1 MADRDA
7 LPRPDDRDVSDGND
21 GDVID
26 VDVLLA
32 QYTVEEL
39 AKSADEYF
47 ARLDTWDVLLAKPFY
62 SVHESADLLTSFG
75 ALLNSLELSH
85 GLTVLDFGVGSGW
98 TSWML
103 SQLGCR
109 VIASDISHS
118 ALAITAERY
127 ARLPLVGNVTQ
138 PVLLPFDGHRLDLD
152 DASVDRISCN
162 DAFHHVPNP
171 VEVLAEFARVL
182 RPGGICAMSEPGPEH
197 SLTPQS
203 QNEMRNFRVVERNTI
218 VEETAPQARAV
229 GFATYEVAV
238 YVGLPHFVDAEAF
251 ARTIDPASPV
261 PNELVRSFLENR
273 RLIRMR
279 KAGTAMLDSRRRD
292 ALAASLHVDI
302 AGDVVRL
309 RAENVGTALWLQDP
323 TDFGLVNAGAH
334 LFGAD
339 GQLLDFDFMRMRL
352 QPTDDPIPPGGQVEV
367 VADLPHLDPGRYR
380 VEFDLVAEG
389 VAWFSENGNAT
400 VSVDVVR

>member
-1 MADRDA
+1 MADGDTDG
-7 LPRPDDRDVSDGND
+7 PRPDDDGL
-21 GDVID
+21 ID
-26 VDVLLA
+26 VDALLA

-39 AKSADEYF
+39 AQSADEYF
-47 ARLDTWDVLLAKPFY
+47 ARLGTWDVLLAKPFY

-109 VIASDISHS
+109 VIASDVSHA
-118 ALAITAERY
+118 ALQITAERY
-127 ARLPLVGNVTQ
+127 ARLPLVGNVT
-138 PVLLPFDGHRLDLD
+138 PPAFLPFDGHRLDLD

-229 GFATYEVAV
+229 GFETYEVGV

-251 ARTIDPASPV
+251 ARTIDPSSPV

-279 KAGTAMLDSRRRD
+279 KAGTAILDSRRRD
-292 ALAASLHVDI
+292 ALAASLQVDI
-302 AGDVVRL
+302 TGDAVRL
-309 RAENVGTALWLQDP
+309 RAENVGPAVWLQDP
-323 TDFGLVNAGAH
+323 SDFGLVNAGAH
-334 LFGAD
+334 LFTPD
-339 GQLLDFDFMRMRL
+339 GQLLDFDFMRLRL
-352 QPTDDPIPPGGQVEV
+352 QPSDDPILPGGRVEV
-367 VADLPHLDPGRYR
+367 VADLPHLESGDYR

-389 VAWFSENGNAT
+389 VAWFSENGNPT
-400 VSVDVVR
+400 VSIDISR

>member
-1 MADRDA
+1 MADAAADV
-7 LPRPDDRDVSDGND
+7 PRP
-21 GDVID
+21 GDHGVID
-26 VDVLLA
+26 VDDLLA

-109 VIASDISHS
+109 VIASDISSS
-118 ALAITAERY
+118 ALEIAAARY
-127 ARLPLVGNVTQ
+127 ARFPLVGHVTQ
-138 PVLLPFDGHRLDLD
+138 PVFLPFDGHHLDLD
-152 DASVDRISCN
+152 DASVDRVACN

-171 VEVLAEFARVL
+171 EEVLAELARVL
-182 RPGGICAMSEPGPEH
+182 RPGGVCAMSEPGPEH

-203 QNEMRNFRVVERNTI
+203 QSEMRNFRVVERNTI

-229 GFATYEVAV
+229 GFETYEVGV
-238 YVGLPHFVDAEAF
+238 YLGLPHFVDAEAF

-279 KAGTAMLDSRRRD
+279 KAGTAIVDSRRRD
-292 ALAASLHVDI
+292 ALTASLRVDI
-302 AGDVVRL
+302 AADWVRL
-309 RAENVGTALWLQDP
+309 TAENVGPAVWRQDP
-323 TDFGLVNAGAH
+323 SDFGLVNAGAH
-334 LFGAD
+334 LFSTD
-339 GQLLDFDFMRMRL
+339 GQLLDFDFMRLRL
-352 QPTDDPIPPGGQVEV
+352 QENDDPIPPGGRVEV
-367 VADLPHLDPGRYR
+367 VAELPHLEPGRYR

-389 VAWFSENGNAT
+389 VAWFSENGSPT
-400 VSVDVVR
+400 VIIDISR